1 MCLSVFHRLHNIC
14 DPAVVAL
21 SILVVDDD
29 EGIRVLLTRWLTGRG
44 HTVTPACNAQE
55 ASRHL
60 HAQPFDLVVTDVVM
74 PDGDGFELITASRE
88 AQPMARIVAIS
99 GGGLYLHGGD
109 CLKMAR
115 GLGAH
120 AVLMKPFTW
129 EQLQGGIDEALLS
142 RESDA
147 A

>member
-1 MCLSVFHRLHNIC
+1 MQNIC

-21 SILVVDDD
+21 SILLVDDD
-29 EGIRVLLTRWLTGRG
+29 EGIRVLLTRWLMSRG
-44 HTVTPACNAQE
+44 HTVTPAGNAQE

-60 HAQPFDLVVTDVVM
+60 HTQLFDLVVTDVVM

-88 AQPMARIVAIS
+88 AQPTARIVAIS
-99 GGGLYLHGGD
+99 GGGMYLHGGD

-129 EQLQGGIDEALLS
+129 EQLQGEINRALLS
-142 RESDA
+142 PESDA